1 MQPTVTVVLDAYGD
15 YRRPDE
21 VDVPF
26 DETLRTLLAQSHPQ
40 AATTILITC
49 SAAEVPFVT
58 PLVEEEPR
66 VRIVTVPD
74 GLGYYQKKN
83 LGARQSETDYVLFA
97 DGDCR
102 YPETWAAEMVAAFER
117 GGTRV
122 AAVQGMSHFT
132 GGPFAD
138 VMDTLYWAAYQAD
151 GPIGRIYSAHNLAL
165 SRETVARGLLFEETP
180 LRAGLERLLSD
191 RIRKQG
197 LVIWHNRRTTVHHE
211 SSSSFREIG
220 RRALARGHYRMIL
233 WRRHPNWLDRALTPL
248 GPLGVPIYVLLVFLR
263 DSVRQVRGLRHRGG
277 LALLKLP
284 GYLAFTLAFHV
295 VGGAA
300 MLRVL
305 DHLAR
310 TKELPGAELLD
321 GRPRLP
327 DPRAFSAKGSPTAG

>member
-26 DETLRTLLAQSHPQ
+26 DETLRTLLAQTYPRQ
-40 AATTILITC
+40 ATTILITC

-58 PLVEEEPR
+58 PLVTGEPG

-83 LGARQSETDYVLFA
+83 FGRQAETDYVLFA

-102 YPETWAAEMVAAFER
+102 YPETWVAEMVAAFAR
-117 GGTRV
+117 GGERV

-165 SRETVARGLLFEETP
+165 SREAVARGLLFEDTP

-197 LVIWHNRRTTVHHE
+197 LAIWHSRRTTVHHE

-248 GPLGVPIYVLLVFLR
+248 GPLGVPVYVLLVFLR
-263 DSVRQVRGLRHRGG
+263 DSVRQARGLRQRGG
-277 LALLKLP
+277 LAALKLP
-284 GYLAFTLAFHV
+284 GYLAFTLGFHV
-295 VGGAA
+295 VGGVA

-305 DHLAR
+305 RHMAR

-327 DPRAFSAKGSPTAG
+327 DPKAFSAKSSTSG